1 MKSYLVK
8 AEMEKNIR
16 TANISSILLENFKKN
31 SLPTQIN
38 LEIGCG
44 HGH

>member
-1 MKSYLVK
+1 MKSYLIQ
-8 AEMEKNIR
+8 AEKEKNVR
-16 TANISSILLENFKKN
+16 TANISSVLLENFKKN
-31 SLPTQIN
+31 VLPLPIN